1 MRRTAHLLCPSTL
14 ILAFFWVRWQRSA
27 NPQECE
33 EIGHKLSPFLMSALY
48 RPFRAAEVD
57 AARWEAGLGQATR
70 QQQPVAV
77 WLVGPSAAGK
87 SYLTHDVA
95 KGFGIAFLP
104 TDEPNAVL
112 LDGSSFRN
120 WHSGYQAVI
129 QEGRRLHCVW
139 RAAYPA
145 MRSRLRHEKSRLLRR
160 ATRDRLNV
168 LIPHTCDYLSEC
180 APLLYFL
187 RRRGYT
193 NHVVMV
199 LGDREIIRKRGLR
212 RARTTGKRYAP
223 EEWNESVS
231 NGLHMIAL
239 ATGHA
244 ELVWTTPHTRWIVKK
259 GQPQD
264 VFRAAAARGI
274 PEPLSQR
281 IVKLDA
287 RGVARMWTG
296 VCESL
301 CPSPFERM
309 WHVAFHVV
317 CGHMC
322 CSRGVDV
329 SCWTL

>member
-1 MRRTAHLLCPSTL
+1 MRRTAQLLCPSTV
-14 ILAFFWVRWQRSA
+14 ILAFVWVRWQRSA

-187 RRRGYT
+187 HRRGYT

-212 RARTTGKRYAP
+212 RARTTGKK
-223 EEWNESVS
+223 
-231 NGLHMIAL
+231 IC
-239 ATGHA
+239 
-244 ELVWTTPHTRWIVKK
+244 TRRVERIS
-259 GQPQD
+259 
-264 VFRAAAARGI
+264 
-274 PEPLSQR
+274 LQR
-281 IVKLDA
+281 IAHDSSCYRACRACLDNA
-287 RGVARMWTG
+287 SYPVD
-296 VCESL
+296 CEEGTASRRFQSSC
-301 CPSPFERM
+301 CPWDS
-309 WHVAFHVV
+309 
-317 CGHMC
+317 
-322 CSRGVDV
+322 
-329 SCWTL
+329 